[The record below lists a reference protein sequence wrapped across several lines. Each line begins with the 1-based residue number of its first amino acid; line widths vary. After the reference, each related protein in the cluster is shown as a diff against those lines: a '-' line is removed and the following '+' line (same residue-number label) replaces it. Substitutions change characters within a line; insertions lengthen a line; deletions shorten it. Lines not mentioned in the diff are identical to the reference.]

1 MKIERNNLD
10 ASVVELIV
18 EADVKEVA
26 KFRKQAIKFL
36 SENTEIKGFRKWA
49 NIPENILVK
58 QVGES
63 RVNETIVNFAIDDLY
78 RKALL
83 ESKVVPV
90 AQGEIKEI
98 ISQNPLKIKIHV
110 EVLPE
115 VTIDE
120 AKMKKIKLT
129 RKKISVSA
137 KEVTDALWDIE
148 KKFTKFEETTKKAKM
163 GDRVTI
169 DTDGYDK
176 SWKIMET
183 TSMRAYPLVLG
194 SGLLVPGFE
203 EGIVWSKAWDEIE
216 LDITF
221 PKDYHNADFAG
232 LETKFK
238 VKIIK
243 VEASEKPEFT
253 PEFIEQ
259 LRGQKLDMDGFKK
272 LIKSE
277 IFDVKTSNSNIEN
290 EIKLIDELL
299 KVSKLDIGEKMIIE
313 QTDRM
318 FTEVKENM
326 LKQNIKMKDYLESLK
341 LDEET
346 YKTNHLKA
354 DATKRLQWELIL
366 NKIVDIQKPE
376 IDDKDV
382 TKEVETIKKNYQNPE
397 VLKRLDEMYKKWTQA
412 FEELKRKMMM
422 KAVIDSFYKEEK

>member
-1 MKIERNNLD
+1 MKIERNNLEN
-10 ASVVELIV
+10 SVVELIV
-18 EADVKEVA
+18 EADAKEVA
-26 KFRKQAIKFL
+26 KFRKQALKYI
-36 SENTEIKGFRKWA
+36 SDNTEIQGFRKGA
-49 NIPENILVK
+49 AIPENVLVK
-58 QVGES
+58 KVGEEK
-63 RVNETIVNFAIDDLY
+63 VNETVINFAIDDLY

-83 ESKVVPV
+83 ESKVIPV

-115 VTIDE
+115 VEIDE

-129 RKKISVSA
+129 RKKLSVTA
-137 KEVTDALWDIE
+137 KEVNEAIADIE
-148 KKFTKFEETTKKAKM
+148 KRFAKFEETDKKAKM

-176 SWKIMET
+176 DGKLIET

-203 EGIVWSKAWDEIE
+203 EGIVWAKAWDELD

-221 PKDYHNADFAG
+221 PKDYHNKDFAG

-238 VKIIK
+238 VKVIK
-243 VEASEKPEFT
+243 VEASTKPEFT

-277 IFDVKTSNSNIEN
+277 ILDVKTSNQNIEN

-299 KVSKLDIGEKMIIE
+299 KVSTLDLGEKMIAE

-318 FTEVKENM
+318 FAEVKENM

-341 LDEET
+341 LDEES
-346 YKTNHLKA
+346 YKEKHIKA
-354 DATKRLQWELIL
+354 DATKRLQGELIL
-366 NKIVDIQKPE
+366 NKIVEIQKPE
-376 IDDKDV
+376 IAD
-382 TKEVETIKKNYQNPE
+382 KEVVSEVEKIKKNYQNPE
-397 VLKRLDEMYKKWTQA
+397 VLKRLDEMYKEGTQA

-422 KAVIDSFYKEEK
+422 KAVIDGFYSAEK

>member
-10 ASVVELIV
+10 NSVVELIV

-26 KFRKQAIKFL
+26 KFRKQAIKYL
-36 SENTEIKGFRKWA
+36 AENTEIKGFRKWA
-49 NIPENILVK
+49 NIPENVLVK
-58 QVGES
+58 QVGEA
-63 RVNETIVNFAIDDLY
+63 RVNETVINFAIDDLY

-83 ESKVVPV
+83 ESKVIPV

-98 ISQNPLKIKIHV
+98 VSESPLKIKIHV

-115 VTIDE
+115 VEIDE
-120 AKMKKIKLT
+120 AKMKKIQLAKKKL
-129 RKKISVSA
+129 SVTA
-137 KEVTDALWDIE
+137 KEVNDAIADIE
-148 KKFTKFEETTKKAKM
+148 KKFAKFEETDKKAKM
-163 GDRVTI
+163 GDKVTI

-176 SWKIMET
+176 KGKIIET

-203 EGIVWSKAWDEIE
+203 DGIAWSKAWDELE

-238 VKIIK
+238 VKILK
-243 VEASEKPEFT
+243 VEASTKPEFT

-277 IFDVKTSNSNIEN
+277 ILDVKTSNANIEN

-299 KVSKLDIGEKMIIE
+299 KVSTLALGEKMIAE
-313 QTDRM
+313 QTSRM

-346 YKTNHLKA
+346 YKDQHIKA

-366 NKIVDIQKPE
+366 NKIVEIQKPKVS
-376 IDDKDV
+376 DNDV
-382 TKEVETIKKNYQNPE
+382 TKEVESIKKAYQNPE
-397 VLKRLDEMYKKWTQA
+397 VLRRLDEMYKAWTQA

-422 KAVIDSFYKEEK
+422 KAVIDGFYKEEK